1 MYITERRSVLK
12 RFLTPDHYYD
22 VLDSIQEDF
31 FSRHSIK
38 IIFCDIDNTLVR
50 YSERTVTDYSER
62 FIKRAT
68 KEGIKVVLVS
78 NNTDNKRGQVF
89 LTYDNVESISN
100 AKKPVFSKAKIMK
113 TLKKEGLKKENAIFI
128 GDQIFTDVIAARFC
142 GIRTLLVDP
151 LGASL
156 IPLFEIKRFFEKPI
170 KKRYVNKYGKNL

>member
-1 MYITERRSVLK
+1 MRKLLGIVILFFALWFSMLLGSSANQAEAIQATGCIQ
-12 RFLTPDHYYD
+12 
-22 VLDSIQEDF
+22 SI
-31 FSRHSIK
+31 
-38 IIFCDIDNTLVR
+38 
-50 YSERTVTDYSER
+50 
-62 FIKRAT
+62 T
-68 KEGIKVVLVS
+68 KETVVLVS

-89 LTYDNVESISN
+89 LTYDNVESIPN

-113 TLKKEGLKKENAIFI
+113 ALKKEGLKKENAIFI